1 MSKRMKVIV
10 SVMAA
15 VLLLAVGGTMVVMA
29 DDGPAPEPRAGMS
42 NFLDR
47 LAEKLGVDVQVLK
60 DAMTQL
66 HAERP
71 EKDGE
76 KWQGRR
82 GPAGFFGNMPED
94 IDREALKAALTQARE
109 EMKGQEGVDHRAVI
123 AGVLE
128 SFGIDIEAMK
138 ATRAEAR
145 ESRQAMRAERQ
156 DEWLTALAG
165 AIGKDVQEVKDAF
178 NELREEIK
186 AEHPEGDCTGRRPF
200 GHRFGGGFP
209 TPKSE

>member
-15 VLLLAVGGTMVVMA
+15 VLLLAVGGTMVVTA
-29 DDGPAPEPRAGMS
+29 DDGPAPEPRARMS

-47 LAEKLGVDVQVLK
+47 LAEKLRVDVQVLK

-71 EKDGE
+71 EKDG

-82 GPAGFFGNMPED
+82 GPAGFFGNLPED

-109 EMKGQEGVDHRAVI
+109 DMKGQEGVDRRAVI

-128 SFGIDIEAMK
+128 SFGIDIEGMK
-138 ATRAEAR
+138 AARAEAR
-145 ESRQAMRAERQ
+145 ASRQAMRAERQ
-156 DEWLTALAG
+156 DEWLTALAD
-165 AIGKDVQEVKDAF
+165 AIGKDVQELKDAF
-178 NELREEIK
+178 NELREEMK
-186 AEHPEGDCTGRRPF
+186 AEHSDGNCIGRRPF

-209 TPKSE
+209 TPQSG